1 MEERKELVLSGIG
14 KELLLRKSGKKP
26 AHRLEFD
33 PASGELRLSARG
45 GVPSSVSGDVAF
57 VDQIA
62 SDGFA

>member
-1 MEERKELVLSGIG
+1 MTQPKEMILSGIG
-14 KELLLRKSGKKP
+14 RELLLRKSGKPP

-33 PASGELRLSARG
+33 PSSGELRLSTHGA
-45 GVPSSVSGDVAF
+45 PSTSAASETTF

>member
-1 MEERKELVLSGIG
+1 MTNPKELVLSEIG
-14 KELLLRKSGKKP
+14 KELLLRKAGKVP

-33 PASGELRLSARG
+33 PTSGELRLSAHGAVR
-45 GVPSSVSGDVAF
+45 PRQASEATF